1 MRTFGE
7 GSVSSEGRGSQ
18 VSITGGDDP
27 EGHHAVR
34 RLDDLVDET
43 LKASFPASDP
53 PSWTLGG
60 SQPESYGPE
69 DLDQ

>member
-1 MRTFGE
+1 MMTSAE
-7 GSVSSEGRGSQ
+7 GPVSSGGRGPRM
-18 VSITGGDDP
+18 TAKDRP
-27 EGHHAVR
+27 EGHDARR
-34 RLDDLVDET
+34 RLDDVVDET

-69 DLDQ
+69 DLDK

>member
-7 GSVSSEGRGSQ
+7 GSVASEGRAAQPGM
-18 VSITGGDDP
+18 TGKDDP
-27 EGHHAVR
+27 EGRDAFR

-60 SQPESYGPE
+60 SRRDPDGPRTSTK
-69 DLDQ
+69 

>member
-1 MRTFGE
+1 M
-7 GSVSSEGRGSQ
+7 VSSGGRGLQTSM
-18 VSITGGDDP
+18 TGGVEP
-27 EGHHAVR
+27 ERRDAV

-60 SQPESYGPE
+60 SQPESYDPE
-69 DLDQ
+69 DLDK

>member
-1 MRTFGE
+1 MMSGE
-7 GSVSSEGRGSQ
+7 DSVSSGGRGPQPSM
-18 VSITGGDDP
+18 TGGDDSQ
-27 EGHHAVR
+27 ADDAAR

-60 SQPESYGPE
+60 SPRDPYGPRTSRS
-69 DLDQ
+69 

>member
-1 MRTFGE
+1 MTSGE
-7 GSVSSEGRGSQ
+7 GSVWSGKPGPQTSM
-18 VSITGGDDP
+18 TGGDGP
-27 EGHHAVR
+27 EGHDAVR

-60 SQPESYGPE
+60 NPRDPYGPRTSR
-69 DLDQ
+69 Q